1 MAASKTTKKRK
12 RKPAAKQQP
21 VGNRFQTEIL
31 ILVMFAACL
40 ILMISAFGMG
50 GIVGNAISAVCF
62 GIMGLCA
69 YIFPILL
76 FAGVTF
82 LIVNNTN
89 RLAYKK
95 VLAGVVFFVFLCG
108 FLQLITEGYT
118 PSTTFSDYYSLSSEY
133 RTGGGVFGGA
143 VCIST
148 ASAFGVVGGTVI
160 IVLVLL
166 VSLIIITQRSFFGF
180 MNKILD
186 FFTDAAREGREAYL
200 EGQPDREKQKELRRK
215 IRAEKR
221 AEKIRRLEEGK
232 VKMYV
237 CGPTVYNL
245 IHIGNAR
252 PMIIFDTVRR
262 YMEYKGY
269 EVNYVSNFTDVDDK
283 IIKKA
288 IEEGVSAEEISTR
301 YIKECKKDMADMNV
315 KPATTAP
322 QATQEIQGMIDMI
335 QTLIDKGYAYPAAD
349 GTVYFRVKK
358 FKEYGKLSHKNLDD
372 LQSGF
377 RSLKVSGEDQKE
389 DPLDFVLWKPKKE
402 GEPSWPSPWC
412 DGRPG
417 WHIECSVMS
426 KKYLGEEIDIH
437 AGGEDLIFPHHENE
451 IAQSECCNGKI
462 FARYWMHNG
471 FLNID
476 NRKMSKSLGNFRTVR
491 QIGEQYDL
499 QVLRFFMLNAHY
511 RSPLNFSADLMEAAK
526 NSLERILEAA
536 GKLSDRK
543 DNGAAENITEEELAL
558 LKEAEGFVTKF
569 EAAMDDDF
577 NTADALAAIFELVK
591 FANTNVDEN
600 SSREFAGGLY
610 EELFKLSDVLG
621 LKIEKKEEILDKEI
635 EDLIQ
640 ERQAARKAKDF
651 QRADEIRDELLKK
664 GIILKDTR
672 EGVKWQRA

>member
-1 MAASKTTKKRK
+1 MK
-12 RKPAAKQQP
+12 
-21 VGNRFQTEIL
+21 
-31 ILVMFAACL
+31 
-40 ILMISAFGMG
+40 
-50 GIVGNAISAVCF
+50 
-62 GIMGLCA
+62 
-69 YIFPILL
+69 IF
-76 FAGVTF
+76 
-82 LIVNNTN
+82 NT
-89 RLAYKK
+89 L
-95 VLAGVVFFVFLCG
+95 
-108 FLQLITEGYT
+108 T
-118 PSTTFSDYYSLSSEY
+118 
-133 RTGGGVFGGA
+133 
-143 VCIST
+143 
-148 ASAFGVVGGTVI
+148 
-160 IVLVLL
+160 
-166 VSLIIITQRSFFGF
+166 
-180 MNKILD
+180 
-186 FFTDAAREGREAYL
+186 
-200 EGQPDREKQKELRRK
+200 RRK
-215 IRAEKR
+215 E
-221 AEKIRRLEEGK
+221 EFVPLEEGK

-315 KPATTAP
+315 KPATTSP

-389 DPLDFVLWKPKKE
+389 DQLDFVLWKPKKE